1 MVCKKTITILLIII
15 TIIMIMQFVN
25 EYKEA
30 MVMQR
35 KAKASFAA
43 IAKKAQ
49 TNPYNKQDTPQ
60 WGGEGGGV
68 LGRHESTSELSW
80 QGRMPARHGG
90 ESNVAGN
97 DGWRVQGEGVKGK
110 GEAGCFLEPT
120 GPWPSS
126 VATAT
131 THYLLLLLLQLQ
143 AMMPLPLLIVTD

>member
-60 WGGEGGGV
+60 WGGEGGGSWADTRAPASFR
-68 LGRHESTSELSW
+68 GRAGCQHGMGVNPTW
-80 QGRMPARHGG
+80 QGMTGG
-90 ESNVAGN
+90 GS
-97 DGWRVQGEGVKGK
+97 KGK
-110 GEAGCFLEPT
+110 GSRGKGRLGASWSPLAP
-120 GPWPSS
+120 GPP
-126 VATAT
+126 
-131 THYLLLLLLQLQ
+131 LLLLLLL
-143 AMMPLPLLIVTD
+143 TTYYYYFCSSRR